1 MSGVCVCVS
10 FSCARSALSLAQYAV
25 VCSRCLIDDV
35 DDCKRIERTSEINFE
50 ESEERA
56 IVGTKR

>member
-1 MSGVCVCVS
+1 MCVS